1 MDDKNK
7 LEQLEEK
14 VNRMRNGEDIE
25 NIENIRRR
33 TLEGAIFA
41 GVASTATTGDIL
53 KAVAEGGSASYNV
66 AKAPAQKLRVSID
79 GTDYYLALY
88 NV

>member
-1 MDDKNK
+1 MEDKNK

-33 TLEGAIFA
+33 SLQGAILA
-41 GVASTATTGDIL
+41 GVKSTATTSDIL
-53 KAVAEGGSASYNV
+53 KYVDEDGSSTYNV
-66 AKAPAQKLRVSID
+66 ADAPAQKLRITID

-88 NV
+88 SV

>member
-33 TLEGAIFA
+33 TLEGAILA

-53 KAVAEGGSASYNV
+53 KAVAESGSGSYNV
-66 AKAPAQKLRVSID
+66 AKAPAQKLRVNIG